1 MQSRLFPFQTRSNCL
16 IHFLWLGLAVRMC
29 ASDWPQFLGPTRN
42 GACAGNDLP
51 DSWPKEGPRVAWK
64 RKIGQGFSGPAVS
77 AGKLI
82 LFHRLDDKEIVECLD
97 ADKGTSLWTFD
108 CPTGYHD
115 DFGFDE
121 GPRATPTIA
130 DGKVF
135 TFGAEGNLHSLDVNT
150 GRKIWSVNTKT
161 AFATPKGFFGMACSP
176 LVEGNAVMLNLGG
189 ANGAGI
195 VAFDKATGK
204 LLWKATDDEASY
216 SSPVAA
222 TLGDRRYAFFFTRSR
237 LVALDPANGKLR
249 FDFPWR
255 PRVHASVSAATPLL
269 IGDLIFLSAS
279 YETGAVLLRVN
290 EDKVEKVWSADDV
303 LSNHYATSVYHEGCL
318 YGFDG
323 RQELGPNLRCVELK
337 TGKIRWSED
346 RFGAGT
352 VTLADHRLLVV
363 REDGELILAPAS
375 PDGFKPVARAQVL
388 PNGVRAYPALAEG
401 RLYARSKDALVCLDL
416 ANPKSIAAGKRRPSV
431 FIGV

>member
-1 MQSRLFPFQTRSNCL
+1 MQSRTFPSPAQLKRL
-16 IHFLWLGLAVRMC
+16 AQFLWLGLALPIS

-42 GACAGNDLP
+42 GVYAGNDLA
-51 DSWPKEGPRVAWK
+51 DSWTKEGPRVVWK
-64 RKIGQGFSGPAVS
+64 RKIGQGFSGPTVS

-82 LFHRLDDKEIVECLD
+82 LFHRLDDREVVECLEV
-97 ADKGTSLWTFD
+97 DKGAQLWTFD
-108 CPTGYHD
+108 CPTGYRD

-121 GPRATPTIA
+121 GPRATPTIV

-135 TFGAEGNLHSLDVNT
+135 TFGAEGVLQSLDFDT
-150 GRKIWSVNTKT
+150 GKKIWSVNTKI
-161 AFATPKGFFGMACSP
+161 AFEAPKGFFGLACSP
-176 LVEGNAVMLNLGG
+176 LVEGNAVLLNLGG
-189 ANGAGI
+189 VNGAGI

-222 TLGDRRYAFFFTRSR
+222 TLHDRRYAFFFTRSK
-237 LVALDPANGKLR
+237 LVALDPVTGKVL
-249 FDFPWR
+249 FEFPWR
-255 PRVHASVSAATPLL
+255 PRAHASVSAATPLV

-290 EDKVEKVWSADDV
+290 DSKVEKVWSGEGV
-303 LSNHYATSVYHEGCL
+303 LSNHYATSICHEGFL

-337 TGKIRWSED
+337 NGKVRWSED

-352 VTLADHRLLVV
+352 LSLAGDRLLVL
-363 REDGELILAPAS
+363 RENGELILASAS
-375 PDGFKPVARAQVL
+375 PDQFKPVARAQIL
-388 PNGVRAYPALAEG
+388 PNGVRAYPALSDG
-401 RLYARSKDALVCLDL
+401 RLYARSKDTLVCVDL
-416 ANPKSIAAGKRRPSV
+416 RKPK
-431 FIGV
+431 